1 VSFEQLLHYFG
12 RKKVLFALELKD
24 SHIELP
30 VLELIGQFDVEPQT
44 TITSFGYENL
54 KAVRAVDPSIRIGHL
69 IRKIDEEA
77 IARLKEIGAQQI
89 CPCTDGLELED
100 VRLAK
105 SHGLEVRAW
114 GAFTPELMR
123 HALKCGV
130 DGMTINFPDKLS
142 EAIRR

>member
-1 VSFEQLLHYFG
+1 MPVPGSLQPMRESDLCHLSSFFIILVG
-12 RKKVLFALELKD
+12 KK
-24 SHIELP
+24 SYLP
-30 VLELIGQFDVEPQT
+30 
-44 TITSFGYENL
+44 Y
-54 KAVRAVDPSIRIGHL
+54 DPSIRIGHL

-89 CPCTDGLELED
+89 CPCTDGLEQED

-114 GAFTPELMR
+114 GAFTLELMR
-123 HALKCGV
+123 HALQCGV